1 MSSSLYENLPKKINN
16 NQHNLPEEFEDLV
29 YCIGWH
35 EHKKWAEV
43 EIASDFS
50 VYPCCALHAEHQL
63 NKRFLDKK
71 LDSFDKEW
79 NNLKKHKLKDI
90 LKIWREHIKPEFWKK
105 EKSLPECCKTL
116 CKIK

>member
-71 LDSFDKEW
+71 IIIIFNVLFFMS
-79 NNLKKHKLKDI
+79 
-90 LKIWREHIKPEFWKK
+90 
-105 EKSLPECCKTL
+105 
-116 CKIK
+116 